1 VPIRYTREVNPT
13 EYTLRSGTAAD
24 LDAVGEL
31 LAEAFHETWDA
42 EGLEVER
49 SVLEPERMALVLA
62 GDRLVGTSG
71 SYTREL
77 TVPGAIVPSAH
88 VTIVSV
94 EATHRRRGL
103 LNRMME
109 RLFDDARR
117 LGEPVAHLWASEG
130 RIYQRYGYG
139 LAASRLALDAD
150 REVQLRVPPADTDG
164 QLRSVP
170 LADAGPDIRKVYE
183 QVRAERPGLSSRDDR
198 WWGRVLADPT
208 SWRGGATRRYVLL
221 HETASVVDGYVLWR
235 VREGSDDRP
244 GTVLVREVMATTPAV
259 YQSLWQFLLN
269 VDLTRRVEY
278 PWAAPDEP
286 LLYLVN
292 EPRKLGARLQD
303 GLWLRLLDVPAAL
316 AARRYAAP
324 VEVVL
329 GVTDPMLP
337 DNTGN
342 WLLTGDAA
350 SASCTR
356 TDRPADLDCE
366 LGALGAAYL
375 GGASLGALAAAG
387 RIRELVP
394 GTLARASAAF
404 GWHRAP
410 SAVEVF

>member
-1 VPIRYTREVNPT
+1 MNPT

-24 LDAVGEL
+24 NEAVSEILGD
-31 LAEAFHETWDA
+31 AFHETWDD
-42 EGLEVER
+42 EGREVER
-49 SVLEPERMALVLA
+49 STFEPERMALVEA
-62 GDRLVGTSG
+62 GDRLVATSG
-71 SYTREL
+71 SFTRDL
-77 TVPGAIVPSAH
+77 TVPGGIVPSAH

-103 LNRMME
+103 LNRMMA
-109 RLFDDARR
+109 RLFEDALR

-139 LAASRLALDAD
+139 LAASRLVVEAD
-150 REVQLRVPPADTDG
+150 REVQLRVPPVDPDG

-170 LADAGPDIRKVYE
+170 LADAGPELRKVYE
-183 QVRAERPGLSSRDDR
+183 QVRAERPGMSSRDDR
-198 WWGRVLADPT
+198 WWGKTLADPA
-208 SWRGGATRRYVLL
+208 SWRNGATRRYVLL

-235 VREGSDDRP
+235 AREGTGDRP
-244 GTVLVREVMATTPAV
+244 GTVLVREVMAATPTV

-278 PWAAPDEP
+278 PFAAPDEP

-292 EPRKLGARLQD
+292 EPRQLGARLMD
-303 GLWLRLLDVPAAL
+303 ALWLRLLDVPAAL

-329 GVTDPMLP
+329 SVTDAMLP

-356 TDRPADLDCE
+356 TDRPADLDCD

-375 GGASLGALAAAG
+375 GGASLGVLAAAG
-387 RIRELVP
+387 RVRELVP
-394 GTLARASAAF
+394 GTLAPASAAF

-410 SAVEVF
+410 SAPEVF